1 MTGQRDDRRTS
12 SLLHDVYF
20 KNYYKMI
27 TIDWTKQ
34 QTLDVDPEAIQPIN
48 FTGNIDRAR
57 KTTMFFIIEEVKE
70 ATLDFSQETVRVLR
84 IYFILI

>member
-1 MTGQRDDRRTS
+1 MTGQRDGRRTS

-20 KNYYKMI
+20 KNHYEMI
-27 TIDWTKQ
+27 TIDWNKQ
-34 QTLDVDPEAIQPIN
+34 KKFDVDPEAIQPIN

-57 KTTMFFIIEEVKE
+57 KATMFFIIEEVKE